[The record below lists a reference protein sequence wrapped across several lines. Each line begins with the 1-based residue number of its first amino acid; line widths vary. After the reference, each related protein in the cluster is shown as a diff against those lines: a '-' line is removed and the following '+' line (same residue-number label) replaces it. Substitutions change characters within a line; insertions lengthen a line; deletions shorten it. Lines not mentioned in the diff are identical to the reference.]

1 MLRRKFV
8 LSAIKASPFF
18 LFQSSLTSA
27 CSLLETET
35 PVLTD
40 KKIVIIGAGIAGIAA
55 AKKLKEN
62 GYSVVVLESQDR
74 IGGRLRT
81 DRSLGIAFD
90 EGASWIHGPKGN
102 PITALAAQ
110 AGANTFL
117 TDDDNLIIY
126 DQNGKEYT
134 TDFLDAEY
142 TLFEKALNAVLKAG
156 NINKSF
162 EEIFNALYPEK
173 GKERLW
179 KYMLSAYLEFDTGGD
194 ISNLSS
200 KYFYDDEEFSG
211 ADVIITN
218 GYDKIAEFLGKGGID
233 IKLNSRVTEINYG
246 ATKPFV
252 KANGITYEADYILV
266 TVPLGVLKNKA
277 IAFSPALPSEKNKA
291 IENTKMGNVNKFLL
305 VWKSSFWDIKAQYI
319 GYTLETK
326 GKFNYFMNLNKFL
339 PSSNA
344 LMTFAFGKYAS
355 QTESMTDAQVISE
368 IMTPLKA
375 IYGNNIV
382 NPSQFLRTKWGSN
395 PNSFGSYSFATTGTT
410 TEDFNTMS
418 QSVQNKLFFAGEHTE
433 LEYRG
438 TVHGAYLSG
447 LREADKIIDL

>member
-218 GYDKIAEFLGKGGID
+218 GYDKIAEFLGKGG
-233 IKLNSRVTEINYG
+233 
-246 ATKPFV
+246 
-252 KANGITYEADYILV
+252 
-266 TVPLGVLKNKA
+266 
-277 IAFSPALPSEKNKA
+277 
-291 IENTKMGNVNKFLL
+291 
-305 VWKSSFWDIKAQYI
+305 
-319 GYTLETK
+319 
-326 GKFNYFMNLNKFL
+326 
-339 PSSNA
+339 
-344 LMTFAFGKYAS
+344 
-355 QTESMTDAQVISE
+355 
-368 IMTPLKA
+368 
-375 IYGNNIV
+375 
-382 NPSQFLRTKWGSN
+382 
-395 PNSFGSYSFATTGTT
+395 
-410 TEDFNTMS
+410 
-418 QSVQNKLFFAGEHTE
+418 
-433 LEYRG
+433 
-438 TVHGAYLSG
+438 
-447 LREADKIIDL
+447 